1 MAAQVADENLPKA
14 QSIPML
20 LECRVPA
27 LELSMKL
34 CFDLDLGTRVQ
45 ALTQQVL
52 DSVAMQASEEISRLG
67 VEVRRVQTKGE
78 VAQQTER
85 ASRELEAWRRKLKQ
99 ADEVREKAT
108 QRVSEMRADCLR
120 EVTQLRE
127 QIHQLQSSANAPCA
141 LHHAVTLCGSNAFST
156 DFEVGKK
163 EGAEQDEDEL
173 VKTFFELR
181 WRSDRLKTQRLSE
194 IIDDQKLKV
203 EDLKFV
209 LKRCRGMDREASSE
223 VAPGE
228 VSEMVSQSTQC
239 EQCVFQPINQSTQ
252 TNAVTPDVVNVETQS
267 DLTAEQVSDLCTQ
280 QEKAR
285 QSGDIHTHSCVCPAD
300 RLSFPTKM
308 IIASE
313 SASNNNNEQSMQIR
327 DIDMTGLCSACGERR
342 RTNTAELQYPECCT
356 PDLLLEALEDDD
368 LPEISLSESSRRRP
382 CSGVSDR
389 LSGRYCMPTKI
400 GPFASTGVAEAMR
413 KHGFIRDTDD
423 TNWNGC
429 TSFICNTSVASSLSE
444 SAQSGSET
452 PSPPPLGKPSKRS
465 PGLQRMLR
473 AARAQAASKNCS
485 WQLPGLGAKRMSEM
499 KTPATSSDHSPMT
512 SCCPSP
518 QDSDVE
524 TAPGQSRSFCVNA
537 PEHRHFPVRPSG
549 SPLLHRPPLSARL
562 ERAAKSAN

>member
-34 CFDLDLGTRVQ
+34 CFDLDLGKRVQ

-52 DSVAMQASEEISRLG
+52 DSVAMQASKEISRLG
-67 VEVRRVQTKGE
+67 VEVRCVQTKGE

-127 QIHQLQSSANAPCA
+127 QIHQLQSSANAPRA

-156 DFEVGKK
+156 DFEAVKD
-163 EGAEQDEDEL
+163 EDAEQDDEL
-173 VKTFFELR
+173 VKTFFQLR
-181 WRSDRLKTQRLSE
+181 WRCEKLKTRRLRD
-194 IIDDQKLKV
+194 IIDDRKLKV
-203 EDLKFV
+203 EDLEFL

-223 VAPGE
+223 VAPRE

-267 DLTAEQVSDLCTQ
+267 DLTAEQLNDLCTQ
-280 QEKAR
+280 REQSR
-285 QSGDIHTHSCVCPAD
+285 QSGDIHATPH
-300 RLSFPTKM
+300 
-308 IIASE
+308 
-313 SASNNNNEQSMQIR
+313 EQSMQIR

-342 RTNTAELQYPECCT
+342 RTNTAELQYSECCT
-356 PDLLLEALEDDD
+356 PDLLLEALEDDE
-368 LPEISLSESSRRRP
+368 LFASSLSESSRRRP

-389 LSGRYCMPTKI
+389 LSGKSCMPTKI
-400 GPFASTGVAEAMR
+400 GPFASTCAAEAMR
-413 KHGFIRDTDD
+413 KHGVIRDTDD

-429 TSFICNTSVASSLSE
+429 QSLVCNTPVANSLSE
-444 SAQSGSET
+444 SAHSGSET
-452 PSPPPLGKPSKRS
+452 PSPPPLGKPNRRS

-473 AARAQAASKNCS
+473 AARVQAASKNCS
-485 WQLPGLGAKRMSEM
+485 WQLPGLGAKRMSEV
-499 KTPATSSDHSPMT
+499 KTPATSSDPSPMT
-512 SCCPSP
+512 SRCPSP

-524 TAPGQSRSFCVNA
+524 TAPSQSRSFCFNA
-537 PEHRHFPVRPSG
+537 LEHRHCPVRPSG
-549 SPLLHRPPLSARL
+549 SPLLHRPPLSVRL
-562 ERAAKSAN
+562 ERAAKSVN